1 MVKKRLIGLITIK
14 NDLAVQSFSYNK
26 YLPIGKPE
34 CLIENL
40 DRWGADE
47 ILIQVIDRT
56 KKDIGPDFELLK
68 RIGQLKITTPLIYC
82 GGIRNHIDAINVI
95 KHGADRIIVDSLF
108 RRNQKEIVKIC
119 ESLGS
124 QAIIAS
130 LPVLIID
137 NEIYLFDYEKGTSQI
152 INEELI
158 KSTTNLNLVSEVL
171 LINKEREGFPKSF
184 DTKLIKLFPKTDAN
198 LIAFG
203 GISDHHQIKKILNND
218 RISAIAIGN
227 FLNYKEHSIQLIK
240 ESLNLKNVRKP
251 KYDPNI

>member
-158 KSTTNLNLVSEVL
+158 AQFDIENLQQKGSHFLVHYSIKSSSQSSV
-171 LINKEREGFPKSF
+171 P
-184 DTKLIKLFPKTDAN
+184 
-198 LIAFG
+198 
-203 GISDHHQIKKILNND
+203 HQC
-218 RISAIAIGN
+218 
-227 FLNYKEHSIQLIK
+227 
-240 ESLNLKNVRKP
+240 
-251 KYDPNI
+251 